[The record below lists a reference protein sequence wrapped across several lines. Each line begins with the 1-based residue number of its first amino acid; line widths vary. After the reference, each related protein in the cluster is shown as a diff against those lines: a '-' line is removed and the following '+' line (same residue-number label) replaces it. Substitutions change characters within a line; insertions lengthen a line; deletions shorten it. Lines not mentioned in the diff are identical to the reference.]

1 MERNGGVIT
10 TAYFDAFSVRAM
22 ANPMNFFKTG
32 QPIPKRLTPPADL
45 IEYYTN
51 PANRGYLA
59 DPEKVAEERI
69 TLAQKYGY
77 VLPKIDPKKDFFLT
91 RLKDPRQVFHGL
103 QSGWIVNLIEKAIYK
118 PLDKDVLEFYNKSK

>member
-1 MERNGGVIT
+1 
-10 TAYFDAFSVRAM
+10 M